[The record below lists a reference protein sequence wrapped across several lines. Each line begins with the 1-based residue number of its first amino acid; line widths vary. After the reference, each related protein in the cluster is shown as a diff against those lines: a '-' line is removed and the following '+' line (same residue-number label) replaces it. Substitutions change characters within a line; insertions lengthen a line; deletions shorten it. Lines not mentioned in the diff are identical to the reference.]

1 MRTIRTLL
9 IAGDRSGS
17 GKTSI
22 SISIAAALAKKYAV
36 QTFKVGMDYIDPS
49 YLTAATGRP
58 CRTLDS
64 FVMTEE
70 QISDIFS
77 HATKDADFALIEGV
91 RGLYEGADPIL
102 DIGSTAGVA
111 KILKTPII
119 LVVNARSITRSAAA
133 LVTGFQAFDQDV
145 QIIGV
150 ILNNVQGER
159 HIQKAK
165 TAIEHFCNIPVLG
178 SIPRNSA
185 PELSMRHLGLIPYT
199 EANATNTTSI
209 IADLSKHF
217 LSYLDIDEI
226 EDCAREIPITT
237 PSYSVFVPDMQEV
250 TVKQEKDGNKRQP
263 QVSIA
268 IAYDEAFNFYYPDLF
283 DILRCNGSDLIFF
296 SPVHDNFE
304 KVESADGFIFGGGY
318 PEYYATAL
326 SENESMRRG
335 LRIAAETGVP
345 IYAECGGL
353 IYLASSLEFK
363 EDFQGLSKGE
373 KYSMCDIVHGTVS
386 IPVRRIVRYI
396 IGKTSVICPFGEHPI
411 YGHAFHYSDIEP
423 IEPQY
428 GIELERGIG
437 IDGLYDG
444 LVANSVMAGYAHLH
458 PVPSISFFKN
468 FVECCRPRHAA
479 SRQDDPISPY
489 VDMGLR

>member
-22 SISIAAALAKKYAV
+22 SISIAAALAKKCTV

-58 CRTLDS
+58 CRNLDS

-70 QISDIFS
+70 QIADIFE

-102 DIGSTAGVA
+102 DTGSTAGIA

-133 LVTGFQAFDQDV
+133 LITGFQAFDPDL

-150 ILNNVQGER
+150 ILNNVQGEH

-165 TAIEHFCNIPVLG
+165 TAIEHFCTIPVLG
-178 SIPRNSA
+178 AIPRGSA

-199 EANATNTTSI
+199 EAEANTTSI
-209 IADLSKHF
+209 ITDLSKYF

-226 EDCAREIPITT
+226 DHCAREIPIHT
-237 PSYSVFVPDMQEV
+237 PSSSVFTPDMQEIGG
-250 TVKQEKDGNKRQP
+250 EKKKR

-283 DILRCNGSDLIFF
+283 DILRCNDCNLLFF
-296 SPVHDNFE
+296 SPVHDNFQ
-304 KVESADGFIFGGGY
+304 KVENVDGFIFGGGY

-326 SENESMRRG
+326 SENKKMRKG
-335 LRIAAETGVP
+335 LRMAAEAGVP

-353 IYLASSLEFK
+353 IYLASFLEIS
-363 EDFQGLSKGE
+363 EDFQGLAKGE
-373 KYSMCDIVHGTVS
+373 RYSMCDIVHGTVS

-396 IGKTSVICPFGEHPI
+396 IGKTTDICPFGEHPI
-411 YGHAFHYSDIEP
+411 YGHAFHYSGIEP
-423 IEPQY
+423 IEPEY
-428 GIELERGIG
+428 GIKLERGIG

-444 LVANSVMAGYAHLH
+444 LVTNSVMAGYAHLH
-458 PVPSISFFKN
+458 PVPSISFFKS
-468 FVECCRPRHAA
+468 FVEDCRRKMEVQK
-479 SRQDDPISPY
+479 R
-489 VDMGLR
+489 

>member
-49 YLTAATGRP
+49 YLTAATARP
-58 CRTLDS
+58 CRNLDS
-64 FVMTEE
+64 FIMTEE
-70 QISDIFS
+70 QITDIFS

-91 RGLYEGADPIL
+91 RGLYEGADPIS
-102 DIGSTAGVA
+102 DIGSTAGIA
-111 KILKTPII
+111 KILNIPII

-133 LVTGFQAFDQDV
+133 LVTGFQAFDPDL
-145 QIIGV
+145 QITGV

-178 SIPRNSA
+178 AIPRNSV
-185 PELSMRHLGLIPYT
+185 PELTMRHLGLIPYT
-199 EANATNTTSI
+199 EANRTNSTSI
-209 IADLSKHF
+209 ITELSERF
-217 LSYLDIDEI
+217 LPYLDIDKI
-226 EDCAREIPITT
+226 EQCAHEIPIQT
-237 PSYSVFVPDMQEV
+237 PSYSVFIPEMAED
-250 TVKQEKDGNKRQP
+250 KNKRQIT
-263 QVSIA
+263 IA

-283 DILRCNGSDLIFF
+283 DILRCNGCNLLFF
-296 SPVHDNFE
+296 SPMHDTFE
-304 KVESADGFIFGGGY
+304 KVKDVDGFIFGGGY

-326 SENESMRRG
+326 SENKSMQKG
-335 LRIAAETGVP
+335 LLAAAEAGIP

-353 IYLASSLEFK
+353 VYLASSLEIS
-363 EDFQGLSKGE
+363 EDFQGLLKGE
-373 KYSMCDIVHGTVS
+373 KYAMCDIIHGAAI
-386 IPVRRIVRYI
+386 IPARRIVRYI
-396 IGKTSVICPFGEHPI
+396 IGKTSELCPFGEHSI

-423 IEPQY
+423 VEPKY
-428 GIELERGIG
+428 GIELERGVG
-437 IDGLYDG
+437 IDGLFDG
-444 LVANSVMAGYAHLH
+444 LVTNSVMAGYAHLH

-468 FVECCRPRHAA
+468 FVEDCRPRHA
-479 SRQDDPISPY
+479 SC
-489 VDMGLR
+489 VD

>member
-22 SISIAAALAKKYAV
+22 SISIAATFAKKYAV

-58 CRTLDS
+58 CRNLDS
-64 FVMTEE
+64 FVMTEK
-70 QISDIFS
+70 QIADVFS

-102 DIGSTAGVA
+102 DRGSTAGIA
-111 KILKTPII
+111 KILGVPII

-133 LVTGFQAFDQDV
+133 LITGFQTLDPEL
-145 QIIGV
+145 QIVGV
-150 ILNNVQGER
+150 ILNNVQGEH

-178 SIPRNSA
+178 AIPRSSD
-185 PELSMRHLGLIPYT
+185 PDLSMRHLGLIPYT
-199 EANATNTTSI
+199 EANATNAMSVITSL
-209 IADLSKHF
+209 ANRF
-217 LSYLDIDEI
+217 LPHIDIDEI
-226 EDCAREIPITT
+226 ERCAREIPIHT
-237 PSYSVFVPDMQEV
+237 PSHSVFMSEMN
-250 TVKQEKDGNKRQP
+250 TGKRR
-263 QVSIA
+263 VSIA

-283 DILRCNGSDLIFF
+283 DILRSHGCNLLFF
-296 SPVHDNFE
+296 SPVHDNFQ
-304 KVESADGFIFGGGY
+304 KVENADGFIFGGGY

-326 SENESMRRG
+326 SENENMRKG
-335 LRIAAETGVP
+335 LQIAAENGVP

-353 IYLASSLEFK
+353 IYLASSLEIS

-373 KYSMCDIVHGTVS
+373 RYSLCNIVHGSAS
-386 IPVRRIVRYI
+386 IPVRRIVRYV
-396 IGKTSVICPFGEHPI
+396 IGKTSVHCPFGEHPI
-411 YGHAFHYSDIEP
+411 YGHAFHYSDIKP

-428 GIELERGIG
+428 GIELERGVG
-437 IDGLYDG
+437 IDGVHDG
-444 LVANSVMAGYAHLH
+444 LITNSVMAGYTHLH
-458 PVPSISFFKN
+458 PVPSISFFRS
-468 FVECCRPRHAA
+468 FIEHCRR
-479 SRQDDPISPY
+479 
-489 VDMGLR
+489 